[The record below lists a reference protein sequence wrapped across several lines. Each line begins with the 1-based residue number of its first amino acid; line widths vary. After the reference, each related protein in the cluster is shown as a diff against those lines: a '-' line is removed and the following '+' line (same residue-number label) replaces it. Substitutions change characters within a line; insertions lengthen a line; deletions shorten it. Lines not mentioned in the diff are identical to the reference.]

1 MLRLANKDKMKVN
14 MKSIL
19 LPSLFCLFFCNEI
32 FSQADTA
39 FNGIIKGVILD
50 EQTQTA
56 MPGTSV
62 VIKGTNR
69 ATVTDGNG
77 SFSISKIPAGSYSL
91 VITYNGYSKKNI
103 DNLVIDGNTVIDI
116 GTVKLK
122 EESVM
127 LSNVTISPGSF
138 SILGNERLSK
148 LSLTSKD
155 IKNMSWA
162 EDITRAVSRLPG
174 VSSNDYSSK
183 FNVRGGEADEVL
195 MTIDGMEL
203 YDAFHQRDIG
213 GGLFSFIDIET
224 IQGVDLLTG
233 GFATEYGN
241 RQSAVFNMKTKQ
253 IADGQRH
260 TSLGFSIMNARFY
273 TDGTFAKNKGSYLFS
288 ARRGMLDVFYK
299 LTNPSENIPSYSDMM
314 AKVEYKLND
323 KHRLSFHTL
332 RADDK
337 TKRSDLYQGNY
348 DSTDIKYT
356 NTYSWLTLKSNY
368 NPNLSSRT
376 LLFAGFNSEN
386 RSGAYNKD
394 EYGDVG
400 IFSLKDKRRFNFFGV
415 KQDWNWN
422 ISQKFVL
429 KSGFDIRQ
437 LKVNYDYF
445 YSIRDIRVNN
455 FDSLINYNGL
465 VDIDAKHS
473 GRQANLYVSAKFQ
486 VLPSLFMETGLR
498 YDYAS
503 YTKDKLVSPRVSLA
517 YAFSKNTFLRAAW
530 GYYYQTQF
538 INNLDVNHNATKFN
552 PAELSKHYVVGLEHQ
567 FKNNISLRIEAY
579 YKDVPKINAI
589 YQNLR
594 DPLEVFPE
602 ARNDVVRLNING
614 RTSKGIELFLK
625 YDMGKKISWWFSY
638 ALAKSED
645 DIRNIEFDGLVTA
658 RTGKIPRTTNQ
669 LHTIYADLNYRP
681 NKKWHFSLSEQFYTG
696 WHRTNYHYNT
706 RTLPGGRL
714 LFYPVHEVY
723 NATAYPA
730 YHRMDLRINR
740 HFELKKS
747 KLSAFVHVI
756 NLYNH
761 KNLRK
766 FDLNATDLVTDQLIP
781 DGNGGYITPVG
792 SKYWF
797 GITPVVGI
805 SWEF

>member
-1 MLRLANKDKMKVN
+1 
-14 MKSIL
+14 MKSTIVIT
-19 LPSLFCLFFCNEI
+19 LFCLLICNETFAQVKSDGTI
-32 FSQADTA
+32 T
-39 FNGIIKGVILD
+39 GLILD
-50 EQTQTA
+50 ERTQTPL
-56 MPGTSV
+56 PGASV
-62 VIKGTNR
+62 VIKDINR
-69 ATVTDGNG
+69 GAITDVNGYFIVT
-77 SFSISKIPAGSYSL
+77 KIPAGIYSI
-91 VITYNGYSKKNI
+91 VITYNGFTKKII
-103 DNLVIDGNTVIDI
+103 DSLVITGDAVTDI
-116 GTVKLK
+116 GMVRLK

-127 LSNVTISPGSF
+127 LSNITISPGSF
-138 SILGNERLSK
+138 SILSNDRLSH

-213 GGLFSFIDIET
+213 GGLFSFVDIET

-233 GFATEYGN
+233 GFSAEYGN
-241 RQSAVFNMKTKQ
+241 RQSAVFNMKTKR

-260 TSLGFSIMNARFY
+260 SSLGFSIMNARVY

-288 ARRGMLDVFYK
+288 ARRGMLDLFYK
-299 LTNPSENIPSYSDMM
+299 IKNSSENIPSYSDMM
-314 AKVEYKLND
+314 AKVEYKLSS

-337 TKRSDLYQGNY
+337 TRRSDIYEGNY

-356 NTYSWLTLKSNY
+356 NTYTWLTLKSNY
-368 NPNLSSRT
+368 SPDLSSRT
-376 LLFAGFNSEN
+376 LLFAGFNSEKRN
-386 RSGAYNKD
+386 GSYNKD

-400 IFSLKDKRRFNFFGV
+400 IFSLKDKRRFQFFGV
-415 KQDWNWN
+415 KQDWNWEA
-422 ISQKFVL
+422 SQKIVL
-429 KSGFDIRQ
+429 KAGFDIRQ
-437 LKVNYDYF
+437 LKVSYDYF
-445 YSIRDIRVNN
+445 YSLQDIRVNN

-473 GRQANLYVSAKFQ
+473 GQQANLYVSAKFQ

-503 YTKDKLVSPRVSLA
+503 YTKDNLISPRVSLA

-552 PAELSKHYVVGLEHQ
+552 PAELSKHYVVGVEHQ
-567 FKNNISLRIEAY
+567 FKNNISLRLEAY
-579 YKDVPKINAI
+579 YKDVPKINSI

-602 ARNDVVRLNING
+602 ARNDVVKLNING

-625 YDMGKKISWWFSY
+625 YDMGKKISWWLSY

-658 RTGKIPRTTNQ
+658 RTGKVSRTTNQ

-696 WHRTNYHYNT
+696 WRRTNYHYNT
-706 RTLPGGRL
+706 RTLPGNRL
-714 LFYPVHEVY
+714 IFYPVHEVY
-723 NATAYPA
+723 NGTAYPP

-740 HFELKKS
+740 HFELKKGTV
-747 KLSAFVHVI
+747 SAFVHII
-756 NLYNH
+756 NLYNR

-766 FDLNATDLVTDQLIP
+766 FDLNATDLVTDELIP
-781 DGNGGYITPVG
+781 DGNGGYITPRG
-792 SKYWF
+792 DKYWF
-797 GITPVVGI
+797 GFTPVIGV